1 MAAPNGAAFF
11 MLTFH
16 DKKMNFFFLFQGPE
30 RIILLRVFNMNDT
43 RMCLAYR
50 MMTRH
55 IKGIP
60 SFATPGKSIPIV
72 F

>member
-1 MAAPNGAAFF
+1 
-11 MLTFH
+11 
-16 DKKMNFFFLFQGPE
+16 MNFFFLFQGPE